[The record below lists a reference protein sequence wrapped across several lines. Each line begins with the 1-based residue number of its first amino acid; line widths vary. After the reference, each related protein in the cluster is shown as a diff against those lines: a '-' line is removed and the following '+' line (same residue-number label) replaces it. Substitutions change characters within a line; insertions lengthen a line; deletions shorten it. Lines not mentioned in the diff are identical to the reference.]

1 MTASERSPGEG
12 EDVAWSDEVEH
23 LIAAADVEAPLGAQ
37 IAEWLTAEPAGR
49 VADIGC
55 GPGAMTLALLAR
67 SPDAQVDAVDGEPMM
82 LDAARRC
89 LTAAGLDAQ
98 VEFRLGDLDSLE
110 LAEAAYDLVWVGSVV
125 HHLPDQQS
133 GVDRLAAL
141 LRPGGRL
148 ALGEGGLP
156 LRCLPYDLGIGR
168 PGLEARLSA
177 AQAAWF
183 NALRAA
189 MPGAV
194 RAPAGWTTLL
204 GSAGLVAP
212 VTGRSCLRC
221 QRRSRTRRGRTC
233 SPTSRRC
240 KAGTESCPGSM
251 TRTGRR
257 CDGCPIATP
266 PRTWRAETTPSC

>member
-82 LDAARRC
+82 LDAARRR

-194 RAPAGWTTLL
+194 RAPGAGRPCWAAL
-204 GSAGLVAP
+204 AW
-212 VTGRSCLRC
+212 LRL
-221 QRRSRTRRGRTC
+221 
-233 SPTSRRC
+233 
-240 KAGTESCPGSM
+240 
-251 TRTGRR
+251 
-257 CDGCPIATP
+257 
-266 PRTWRAETTPSC
+266 